1 MGVGGSSSPTGRAIV
16 RDLRTDESW
25 EQWGRQQPYFG
36 VLVDPAFR
44 DVEPGGTAWQ
54 RFMQTGEEHVEDL
67 LVRLERL
74 GAPRRF
80 DRAVD
85 FGCGVGRVLAPLASR
100 FDEVVGVDVSSAMRS
115 QAEANLSRLGVAN
128 ATVVPSDEALSAVAG
143 QFDLVHSY
151 NVLQHIAPGR
161 GLAITRRLLEL
172 TRPGGAVV
180 LHYCETAPA
189 LRHRAKRLVGSSPRL
204 VRLAKRLRGSD
215 PDRPIMQM
223 FPYRFG
229 DVRSLLLERG
239 VDEVL
244 VQWLMHNGNRF
255 FQVHAAIPENGGTR
269 GPSAAAGAT

>member
-1 MGVGGSSSPTGRAIV
+1 M
-16 RDLRTDESW
+16 RDHRRTDESW

-44 DVEPGGTAWQ
+44 DMDPGGAAWQ
-54 RFMQTGEEHVEDL
+54 RFMRTGEDHVADL

-80 DRAVD
+80 DRALD

-100 FDEVVGVDVSSAMRS
+100 FDEAVGIDVSSAMRS
-115 QAEANLSRLGVAN
+115 QAEANLARLGVRN

-151 NVLQHIAPGR
+151 NVLQHIAPRR

-172 TRPGGAVV
+172 ARPGGAVV
-180 LHYCETAPA
+180 LHYCEAAPA
-189 LRHRAKRLVGSSPRL
+189 LRHRAMRLFGWSPSL

-223 FPYRFG
+223 FPYGFG
-229 DVRSLLLERG
+229 DVTSLLLERG

-244 VQWLMHNGNRF
+244 VQWVMYKGNRF
-255 FQVHAAIPENGGTR
+255 FQVHAVVPEDAGTR
-269 GPSAAAGAT
+269 GKSVAVGAT